1 MVRGA
6 QGRSAC
12 PHAPLDPSQPIRAPP
27 LPPTLRPP
35 SGLMWRRLITPDST
49 TNAPG
54 PCCSSLRHTARARGV
69 GGVQRGGEGVSVRW
83 VEGRG
88 SLCVCAGVCGG
99 GAALGAGVHHPV
111 HLPPP
116 HPLQQQR
123 LLLAHQ
129 GRWRSR
135 SPDPPC
141 ILITRG
147 RGGRARGGGQK
158 GGWEGEPAPPPAP
171 RTPGGGG
178 GPSLPSPPPTAPWRG
193 GLAAPPQLSHP
204 PNPGSPLISPP
215 SHSAL
220 NIGSGS
226 ADMNGSARSTV
237 LGRGGFHTGPAA
249 GGGGACGCGCRG
261 VGSCAWMCWVGQAA
275 DAARTPGCDTH
286 TTPTLT
292 HDLQVAHAFVQGV
305 QHLILLTTINQ
316 AWWAGRGLCVCGGG
330 GG

>member
-158 GGWEGEPAPPPAP
+158 GGWEGEPARPPPP
-171 RTPGGGG
+171 RPPGGA
-178 GPSLPSPPPTAPWRG
+178 PPP
-193 GLAAPPQLSHP
+193 
-204 PNPGSPLISPP
+204 
-215 SHSAL
+215 
-220 NIGSGS
+220 
-226 ADMNGSARSTV
+226 
-237 LGRGGFHTGPAA
+237 GPAA

>member
-158 GGWEGEPAPPPAP
+158 GGWEGEPA
-171 RTPGGGG
+171 
-178 GPSLPSPPPTAPWRG
+178 L
-193 GLAAPPQLSHP
+193 
-204 PNPGSPLISPP
+204 PP
-215 SHSAL
+215 SHSTLAW
-220 NIGSGS
+220 GSGS
-226 ADMNGSARSTV
+226 APPTLPPPQPRLTPDLPPLPQRPEHRVRQRRHERQRAQHR
-237 LGRGGFHTGPAA
+237 LGAGGLPHRACSR
-249 GGGGACGCGCRG
+249 GGGG
-261 VGSCAWMCWVGQAA
+261 VWVW
-275 DAARTPGCDTH
+275 
-286 TTPTLT
+286 
-292 HDLQVAHAFVQGV
+292 VQGS
-305 QHLILLTTINQ
+305 
-316 AWWAGRGLCVCGGG
+316 GLVRLDVLGGASG
-330 GG
+330 